1 MKYCSECG
9 NELLDK
15 AEICPRCGCRVSPP
29 RTAGKSSS
37 SNEDLDLIT
46 KIFLILG
53 TIALGVFLIPLAWC
67 IPMTVHA
74 FECIN
79 ENKPLS
85 TGFKVCTLLFVSM
98 IAGIL
103 MLCRKD

>member
-29 RTAGKSSS
+29 QTAGKSSS

-53 TIALGVFLIPLAWC
+53 TIALGVFLIPLAWIIFALQESRAPC
-67 IPMTVHA
+67 RAARHSV
-74 FECIN
+74 
-79 ENKPLS
+79 
-85 TGFKVCTLLFVSM
+85 FV
-98 IAGIL
+98 L
-103 MLCRKD
+103 QHR

>member
-29 RTAGKSSS
+29 QTGKSSS

>member
-29 RTAGKSSS
+29 QTAGKSSS

-53 TIALGVFLIPLAWC
+53 TITLGAFLIPLAWC